1 MQVYQRRGRDLWH
14 CLQEVGGVRRD
25 VCAQRRRY
33 SLYLLYW
40 YTRKKNTDAA
50 RRITRPEA
58 HVPQFT
64 CFTGTREQ
72 ILTLRAASPG
82 PKLTYLEFEQLC
94 RDVVGSGEEGLK
106 TEQVSS

>member
-1 MQVYQRRGRDLWH
+1 MLTYADVCRYISDEVEIYATVFKKWEECDAMFARN
-14 CLQEVGGVRRD
+14 VGG
-25 VCAQRRRY
+25 
-33 SLYLLYW
+33 
-40 YTRKKNTDAA
+40 T
-50 RRITRPEA
+50 
-58 HVPQFT
+58 HFT

-72 ILTLRAASPG
+72 MLTLRAASPG